1 MSAFENILKS
11 IRKGYRVQLKNN
23 KLHTDDMNELE
34 QQTLNHQLKIDA
46 IYFARGYLSSSW
58 EVLQNLYLKRLDYN
72 KKLTDWSTKTI
83 KAIWNYCG
91 FLNLSITKSLIIFLD
106 SFVCC
111 CELNPIKYQFL
122 THRNDFQYNLS
133 FC

>member
-46 IYFARGYLSSSW
+46 IYFARGYLSSYW

-83 KAIWNYCG
+83 KAI
-91 FLNLSITKSLIIFLD
+91 
-106 SFVCC
+106 
-111 CELNPIKYQFL
+111 
-122 THRNDFQYNLS
+122 
-133 FC
+133 